1 MKSTSKLGRDG
12 RFWGLVMIAPT
23 IIGLMIL
30 NIIPFFQT
38 IYMSFSK
45 TKAFGAYQFC
55 GLENYLEM
63 FRNAEFWKANW
74 NSLYFCILTVPVGV
88 FLALIVAVLLNAKI
102 KGKTAFRAI
111 FFLPMVVAPAAVA
124 MVWKWIF
131 NSQYGIINSVLGAN
145 IGWLTNS
152 SLVLFT
158 CAIVQIWSN
167 IGYDAV
173 LLLAGLQNVSA
184 TLYEAAD
191 LDGAGKVKQF
201 FSITLPMLTPIIF
214 FNLIN
219 QVIGAFQAFNSSYL
233 ITGGKP
239 LNTTLY
245 YGVYLY
251 NKAFNQFEMGY
262 GSAMAWFMLLII
274 AFFTALIFRS
284 SSAWVYYESEGK

>member
-63 FRNAEFWKANW
+63 FRNTEFWKANW
-74 NSLYFCILTVPVGV
+74 NSIYFCILTVPVGV

-131 NSQYGIINSVLGAN
+131 NAEYGILNQVLGAN
-145 IGWLTNS
+145 IRWLTNPKIGWNGRYIHTAVEQ
-152 SLVLFT
+152 LCLPHATVPQIKQVTGLDAEHLAQAVRET
-158 CAIVQIWSN
+158 VQ
-167 IGYDAV
+167 
-173 LLLAGLQNVSA
+173 
-184 TLYEAAD
+184 TPEAKGEA
-191 LDGAGKVKQF
+191 KV
-201 FSITLPMLTPIIF
+201 
-214 FNLIN
+214 
-219 QVIGAFQAFNSSYL
+219 
-233 ITGGKP
+233 
-239 LNTTLY
+239 
-245 YGVYLY
+245 
-251 NKAFNQFEMGY
+251 
-262 GSAMAWFMLLII
+262 
-274 AFFTALIFRS
+274 
-284 SSAWVYYESEGK
+284 